1 MDFLKKHYE
10 KLILALFLLVFVFL
24 LLYLV
29 GLSKSTRTISRQ
41 ELEIPAKSPNYI
53 CTDFSQ
59 KEFQTS
65 YVFTKNCTWE
75 KSKARVDKD
84 NIYTDLLVPYKCAR
98 CPFNHKV
105 IPRFYFM
112 GTVDNP
118 RRCPLC
124 DKPVP
129 RPPVK
134 PGGETDG
141 PRSEMDR
148 DNDGIPN
155 TDEIKFG
162 LDPDNP
168 DDAFYDMDG
177 DGFPN
182 IYEFQKRTN
191 MKKASSHPP
200 FYERLQLLEFRL
212 TLLPYTL
219 KLVNTNNDSK
229 DPADWVIQINED
241 VKGKTKTRFKYLN
254 SRMKLDNTYY
264 TIYKIDAK
272 HVEKRIGGTLVKED
286 KSIVYLKST
295 DGKYTIT
302 MQVDKKVFSPK
313 PKAVIEDL
321 ATGRKYH
328 VGAGDY
334 IVMPTSLKN
343 DSNTSRINRRRR
355 KTERYK
361 VIKVERDKNQVII
374 QDRRFRNHKISAKAL
389 MPRIRQKGNDRE
401 RFGDDPRTGAPPQ
414 LLDAPPGGIPQ
425 ASRARGRRTTRRR
438 Y

>member
-29 GLSKSTRTISRQ
+29 DLSKSTRTISRQ
-41 ELEIPAKSPNYI
+41 ELEIPVKSPNYV

-59 KEFQTS
+59 KEFQIS
-65 YVFTKNCTWE
+65 YVFTKDCVWG

-112 GTVDNP
+112 GAIDNP

-124 DKPVP
+124 DKPIP
-129 RPPVK
+129 RPLVD
-134 PGGETDG
+134 PGVTIQVTGSG
-141 PRSEMDR
+141 MDR

-182 IYEFQKRTN
+182 IYEFKKRTN
-191 MKKASSHPP
+191 MKKASSCPP
-200 FYERLQLLEFRL
+200 YYERLQLLEFRL

-229 DPADWVIQINED
+229 DPADWVIQINEE
-241 VKGKTKTRFKYLN
+241 VKGKIKTRFKYLN
-254 SRMKLDNTYY
+254 SRMRLDNTYY

-272 HVEKRIGGTLVKED
+272 HVEKRIGGTLVKDD
-286 KSIVYLKST
+286 KSIVYLKSN

-321 ATGRKYH
+321 ATGKKYH

-334 IVMPTSLKN
+334 IVMPTSLQS
-343 DSNTSRINRRRR
+343 DSAVSIRGRRGR
-355 KTERYK
+355 KTVKYK
-361 VIKVERDKNQVII
+361 VLKVERDKNQVII
-374 QDRRFRNHKISAKAL
+374 QDRRFRSHKVTAKAL
-389 MPRIRQKGNDRE
+389 MPRIKQKNQNREQFGND
-401 RFGDDPRTGAPPQ
+401 PRMEAPPQ
-414 LLDAPPGGIPQ
+414 LLNAPPGGIQ
-425 ASRARGRRTTRRR
+425 ASRTGRRRTTRRR